1 MGSDLHG
8 RRVAIT
14 GASSGI
20 GMAAA
25 ILFAREGA
33 QLALIARSRG
43 GLERAAA
50 RARDEGS
57 TAHVITADLA
67 ERDQAERAVEQARE
81 ALGGGI
87 DVFVSNA
94 AASAFGPFTEM
105 EADDFDRT
113 VAITFGGAVNAIRAV
128 LPALERSRGTLIA
141 NVSIVARTPSPMQS
155 PYSAAKHA
163 LRGFLGALRLELA
176 AARSPVKVCMV
187 HPSPIDTPFWP
198 HATSAVGTSP
208 KPLRSTYSPEAVA
221 AAIVETAKRPRAE
234 VTVGGSG
241 VVLNALW
248 AVARPV
254 AELALRTYGIA
265 GQTDSRAAPSP
276 GSLWEGSGEGVVRG
290 GYGSRPSLF
299 TALRLGAPRLLRP
312 PRL

>member
-1 MGSDLHG
+1 MGDLQG

-20 GMAAA
+20 GLAAA

-33 QLALIARSRG
+33 QLALIARSRE
-43 GLERAAA
+43 GLDVAA
-50 RARDEGS
+50 RRVRDEGA
-57 TAHVITADLA
+57 TAHVVVADLA
-67 ERDQAERAVEQARE
+67 AREGAERAVAEARV

-105 EADDFDRT
+105 SADDFDRT
-113 VAITFGGAVNAIRAV
+113 VDITFRGAVNATRAV

-141 NVSIVARTPSPMQS
+141 NVSIVSRTPTPMQS

-163 LRGFLGALRLELA
+163 LRGFLGALRMELA
-176 AARSPVKVCMV
+176 AAGSPVKVCMV
-187 HPSPIDTPFWP
+187 HPAPIDTPFWP
-198 HATSAVGTSP
+198 HATSAVGVSP

-221 AAIVETAKRPRAE
+221 AAIVETTRRPRAE

-248 AVARPV
+248 AAARPL

-265 GQTDSRAAPSP
+265 GQTDTRAAPSP
-276 GSLWEGSGEGVVRG
+276 GSLWEASGEGEVRG
-290 GYGSRPSLF
+290 GYGGRPSLF
-299 TALRLGAPRLLRP
+299 TALRLRAPRL
-312 PRL
+312 